1 MELSVTD
8 WTFPITPESGGTA
21 FTWAQT
27 VFGVACAASKEMNT
41 MRIRG
46 CIMKAFSQT
55 NCSFLGVRRVEKVA
69 NQRHGFR
76 RPLFHQPMPGAS
88 NDHLSN
94 IGRHVAHD
102 HRLQWTK
109 RLLSAYSQY
118 GHGQLHLLEDFVV
131 LRVLRKSGELSEPSP
146 HPTRLRIGGRK
157 KVSGGLIGLGGIAG
171 EIIPYAI
178 EVDALTTGHKPF
190 GVRPVK
196 VEMPN
201 SWIQENL
208 IPRLDAR
215 NRCIQYY
222 QPLNLVGIHCSVRVR
237 HRIPDV
243 VCNNGSLVISQP
255 GHDGA
260 NVLGLRLLVIP
271 RFRL

>member
-1 MELSVTD
+1 MSFNT
-8 WTFPITPESGGTA
+8 
-21 FTWAQT
+21 QT
-27 VFGVACAASKEMNT
+27 NKPKPRSKVCRDEGIVAT
-41 MRIRG
+41 LVLI
-46 CIMKAFSQT
+46 SQT
-55 NCSFLGVRRVEKVA
+55 SCSLPVVRRVEKVA
-69 NQRHGFR
+69 NQRHGLR
-76 RPLFHQPMPGAS
+76 RPLFHQPMSGAS

-102 HRLQWTK
+102 HRLHWTK

-146 HPTRLRIGGRK
+146 HPTWLRIGGRK

-196 VEMPN
+196 VEMQTLGSRRISFQGSMPGIGASSTTN
-201 SWIQENL
+201 RSTLSGYIAAYAYATVFPMSCATIEAL
-208 IPRLDAR
+208 SYPSPVTTARMSLACVFSSYPASGFDDFPIPRR
-215 NRCIQYY
+215 SGTTT
-222 QPLNLVGIHCSVRVR
+222 V
-237 HRIPDV
+237 
-243 VCNNGSLVISQP
+243 
-255 GHDGA
+255 
-260 NVLGLRLLVIP
+260 
-271 RFRL
+271 

>member
-1 MELSVTD
+1 MS
-8 WTFPITPESGGTA
+8 F
-21 FTWAQT
+21 
-27 VFGVACAASKEMNT
+27 NT
-41 MRIRG
+41 
-46 CIMKAFSQT
+46 QT
-55 NCSFLGVRRVEKVA
+55 NKPKPRSKVCRDEGIVATLVLIIQTSCSFLGIRRVEEVA
-69 NQRHGFR
+69 NQHHGFR

-102 HRLQWTK
+102 LRLLWTK
-109 RLLSAYSQY
+109 RLLSAYSQH

-146 HPTRLRIGGRK
+146 HPTQLRISGRK
-157 KVSGGLIGLGGIAG
+157 KVSGGLVGLGGIAG

-190 GVRPVK
+190 GVGPVK

-215 NRCIQYY
+215 NPGIQYY
-222 QPLNLVGIHCSVRVR
+222 QPLNLVGIHCSVAYATAFLMSCATMEVLSYPSPV
-237 HRIPDV
+237 IFSSYPDS
-243 VCNNGSLVISQP
+243 GF
-255 GHDGA
+255 D
-260 NVLGLRLLVIP
+260 
-271 RFRL
+271 

>member
-1 MELSVTD
+1 
-8 WTFPITPESGGTA
+8 
-21 FTWAQT
+21 
-27 VFGVACAASKEMNT
+27 VAAK
-41 MRIRG
+41 
-46 CIMKAFSQT
+46 K
-55 NCSFLGVRRVEKVA
+55 FLVA
-69 NQRHGFR
+69 
-76 RPLFHQPMPGAS
+76 
-88 NDHLSN
+88 
-94 IGRHVAHD
+94 
-102 HRLQWTK
+102 
-109 RLLSAYSQY
+109 
-118 GHGQLHLLEDFVV
+118 
-131 LRVLRKSGELSEPSP
+131 
-146 HPTRLRIGGRK
+146 
-157 KVSGGLIGLGGIAG
+157 GLGGIAG

-215 NRCIQYY
+215 NRGIQHY

-243 VCNNGSLVISQP
+243 VCNNEGLVISQS
-255 GHDGA
+255 GNDGA
-260 NVLGLRLLVIP
+260 NVVGLRLLVIP